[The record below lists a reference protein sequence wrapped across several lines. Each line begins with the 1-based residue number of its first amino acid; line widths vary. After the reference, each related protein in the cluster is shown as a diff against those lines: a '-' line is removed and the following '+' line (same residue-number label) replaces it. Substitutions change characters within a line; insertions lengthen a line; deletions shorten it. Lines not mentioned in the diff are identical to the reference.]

1 MLKATKLGYIQV
13 NVSNGEAVAIKC
25 RMSILDQLGGILNQ
39 YSSPNPPQENATAH
53 FQQVATQVPRPQ
65 LGGLLSNIFGSPETG
80 TFGDNI
86 SQMYTQS
93 DPQQKA
99 GILNRLLQAVG
110 GAGAL
115 SSLGLN
121 LPGLGSGADTTISPT
136 QAQQVSPAT
145 VKEVANQAQ
154 QQNPGIVEQ
163 AGEFYSHHPQLVQ
176 ALGTGAA
183 IWAMQKML
191 KR

>member
-1 MLKATKLGYIQV
+1 
-13 NVSNGEAVAIKC
+13 
-25 RMSILDQLGGILNQ
+25 MSILDQLGGILNQ
-39 YSSPNPPQENATAH
+39 YSSPNASQENATDH

-80 TFGDNI
+80 SFGDNI
-86 SQMYTQS
+86 SQMYSHS

-121 LPGLGSGADTTISPT
+121 LPGLGSGAAAAVRPEE
-136 QAQQVSPAT
+136 ANQVSPAA
-145 VKEVANQAQ
+145 VKEIANHAQ
-154 QQNPGIVEQ
+154 QRNPGVVEQ

-176 ALGTGAA
+176 ALGTGIA
-183 IWAMQKML
+183 IWAMQKL
-191 KR
+191 VKS

>member
-1 MLKATKLGYIQV
+1 
-13 NVSNGEAVAIKC
+13 
-25 RMSILDQLGGILNQ
+25 MSIFDQLGGILNQ
-39 YSSPNPPQENATAH
+39 YSLPNPPQENATAD

-65 LGGLLSNIFGSPETG
+65 LGGLLSNIFGSAETG
-80 TFGDNI
+80 SFGDNI
-86 SQMYTQS
+86 SQMFSQS

-99 GILNRLLQAVG
+99 GILNRLLQAAG
-110 GAGAL
+110 GAGAF
-115 SSLGLN
+115 SNLGLN
-121 LPGLGSGADTTISPT
+121 LPGFGSGADVPGSPS

-145 VKEVANQAQ
+145 VKEIADHTQ

-183 IWAMQKML
+183 IWAMQRLL